1 MKILKY
7 LIFIV
12 VAAFLLIAIL
22 TRIPAVQDRVM
33 TSALNNLQN
42 QEVDL
47 YDNSLTALVCGSRSP
62 LPHPRR
68 AETCILINA
77 GGNYYVIDVGDGSVS
92 NLRSYGVNLGKI
104 KAVLLTHLH
113 SDHISDLADIHMGT
127 WIAQSRTKRLDV
139 YGPSG
144 VEFVTKGFEDAY
156 KLDFK
161 YRNEHHG
168 DEVAPI
174 NIVGFDPHP
183 VDLLNPIVIN
193 ENGLKVTAFK
203 VPHDPVKPALGYRFD
218 FKGRSIV
225 ISGDTSYSENLI
237 TYAKDADVL
246 FHEAQ
251 ANHILEIMKGV
262 ANKAGNPLT
271 AKILDDITTYH
282 TTPKDAAKVANLAN
296 VDHLVFYHLTPSP
309 RNSMME
315 RMFFRGV
322 NKIRKDW
329 SVADDGTMVVLPLD
343 SDEIKISKV
352 N

>member
-12 VAAFLLIAIL
+12 LAAFLLIAIL

-33 TSALNNLQN
+33 TLALNNLQN
-42 QEVDL
+42 QEIDL

-77 GGNYYVIDVGDGSVS
+77 GGSYYVIDVGDGSAS

-113 SDHISDLADIHMGT
+113 SDHISDLADIHLGT
-127 WIAQSRTKRLDV
+127 WVAQSRTKRLDV
-139 YGPSG
+139 YGASG

-183 VDLLNPIVIN
+183 VDLLNPVGIN

-262 ANKAGNPLT
+262 ANKAGNSLT
-271 AKILDDITTYH
+271 AKVLDDITTYH

-296 VDHLVFYHLTPSP
+296 VYHLVFYHLTPSP
-309 RNSMME
+309 RTSMME

>member
-42 QEVDL
+42 QEIDL

-77 GGNYYVIDVGDGSVS
+77 GGSYYVIDVGDGSAS

-127 WIAQSRTKRLDV
+127 WVAQSRTKRLDV

-174 NIVGFDPHP
+174 NIAGFDPHP
-183 VDLLNPIVIN
+183 VDLLNPVVIN

>member
-77 GGNYYVIDVGDGSVS
+77 GGSYYVIDVGDGSAS

-127 WIAQSRTKRLDV
+127 WVAQSRTKRLDV

-183 VDLLNPIVIN
+183 VDLLNPVVIN

-329 SVADDGTMVVLPLD
+329 SIADDGTMVVLPLD

>member
-77 GGNYYVIDVGDGSVS
+77 GGSYYVIDVGDGSAS

-127 WIAQSRTKRLDV
+127 WVAQSRTKRLDV

-183 VDLLNPIVIN
+183 VDLLNPVVIN

-262 ANKAGNPLT
+262 ANKAGNSLT
-271 AKILDDITTYH
+271 AKVLDDITTYH

>member
-42 QEVDL
+42 QEIDL

-77 GGNYYVIDVGDGSVS
+77 GGSYYVIDVGDGSAS

-127 WIAQSRTKRLDV
+127 WVAQSRTKRLDV

-183 VDLLNPIVIN
+183 VDLLNPVVIN

-309 RNSMME
+309 RTSMME

>member
-33 TSALNNLQN
+33 TLALNNLQN
-42 QEVDL
+42 QEIDL

-77 GGNYYVIDVGDGSVS
+77 GGSYYVIDVGDGSAS

-127 WIAQSRTKRLDV
+127 WVAQSRTKRLDV

-183 VDLLNPIVIN
+183 VDLLNPVVIN

-271 AKILDDITTYH
+271 AKVLDDITTYH

>member
-77 GGNYYVIDVGDGSVS
+77 GGNYYVIDVGDGSAS

-127 WIAQSRTKRLDV
+127 WVAQSRTKRLDV

-183 VDLLNPIVIN
+183 VDLLNPVVIN

-329 SVADDGTMVVLPLD
+329 SIADDGTMVVLPLD
-343 SDEIKISKV
+343 SDEIKIRKV

>member
-42 QEVDL
+42 QEIDL

-77 GGNYYVIDVGDGSVS
+77 GGSYYVIDVGDGSAS

-127 WIAQSRTKRLDV
+127 WVAQSRTKRLDV

-183 VDLLNPIVIN
+183 VDLLNPVVIN

-271 AKILDDITTYH
+271 AKVLDDITTYH

-309 RNSMME
+309 RTSMME